1 MCFLKKMKLHKNSYV
16 INTNNENNKYEEI
29 LNFFKDCWLL
39 KLGSANLNFDSS

>member
-1 MCFLKKMKLHKNSYV
+1 MCFLKKMKLHKNSDV